1 VQDNIWVSLIVG
13 LALAGFGLALIRHHV
28 VAWRR
33 YKLDP
38 ELETP
43 DREFFRRQFSR
54 RVQTSGLLVLLGLML
69 PVGDALLVWGREP
82 LAATF
87 FWLGVLLITL
97 WVMALAAGDWL
108 LTRIHARGTNAT
120 IAQIERKKQEL
131 EAEVARLRAH
141 RQNGHGN
148 GHIH

>member
-1 VQDNIWVSLIVG
+1 MQDNIWVSLIVG
-13 LALAGFGLALIRHHV
+13 VVLAGFGLALIRHHV
-28 VAWRR
+28 VAWCRH
-33 YKLDP
+33 KDDP
-38 ELETP
+38 DLEAP
-43 DREFFRRQFSR
+43 DRDFFRRQFRR
-54 RVQTSGLLVLLGLML
+54 RVQTSGMLVLLGLML

-82 LAATF
+82 LTATL

-108 LTRIHARGTNAT
+108 LTRIHARGTIAT
-120 IAQIERKKQEL
+120 LAQIELKKQEL

-148 GHIH
+148 GHVH